1 MFGTEPKLGL
11 ATTTLPSALT
21 SVLHTEEELRDALDE
36 PSEAEPDEPSEAEPD
51 EPGRAGPSLLEQ
63 PSNSSTAICLECGR
77 QVEAATECPCQTEE
91 PPAAAERRKAR
102 VRQSAQAERMLKR
115 ARSSEAPISVGDNV
129 TVGIPDVDRS
139 RIEHRNL
146 ICVVLEVGYYLCI
159 TDHCTVHTPLYA
171 PIIKFFFVYV

>member
-36 PSEAEPDEPSEAEPD
+36 PD
-51 EPGRAGPSLLEQ
+51 EPGRAGPSFLEQ
-63 PSNSSTAICLECGR
+63 PSTSSTSICLECGR
-77 QVEAATECPCQTEE
+77 QVEAATECPCLTEE

-102 VRQSAQAERMLKR
+102 VHQSAQAERMLKR
-115 ARSSEAPISVGDNV
+115 ARSSVAPISVGDNV

-146 ICVVLEVGYYLCI
+146 ICVVLEVGYYMHYRSLHS
-159 TDHCTVHTPLYA
+159 THTFICPCYKRD
-171 PIIKFFFVYV
+171 ISCFM